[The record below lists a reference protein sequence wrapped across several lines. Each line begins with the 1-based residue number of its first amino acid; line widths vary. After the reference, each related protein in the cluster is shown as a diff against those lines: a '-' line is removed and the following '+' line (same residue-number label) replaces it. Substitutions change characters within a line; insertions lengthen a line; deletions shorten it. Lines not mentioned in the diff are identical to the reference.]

1 MSEVLLASVVA
12 FAVAALSALHW
23 CTVRARAQAWDEA
36 ARLLG
41 LPPGSARADVLGGA
55 RLSGD
60 VDGFRVEVE
69 ALRGEKS
76 HRRLRVTVDGLG
88 RISPRLGLRPEGLVS
103 ALAHTLGRHDVET
116 GDEDFDQA
124 VLVEGNPQLLS
135 ALLDLDTRRRVRWL
149 VATGLRVEGGRVTLG
164 HGEDT
169 DDPRVLAGKA
179 RELLDLA
186 TRLVEPA
193 SPVERLAANVR
204 SDTVAGVRRLCFER
218 LVERFPRHPETVE
231 VAREL
236 LQHPDSELRLAAAR
250 HLGEEG
256 HETLLGLTQLAG
268 SDDYLAAMAV
278 SALGAALPLGRAAEL
293 LSLACARG
301 SMGLAGAV
309 VEALAA
315 NGSKGAVRW
324 LVELLRGTNT
334 ELAALA
340 ARALGASGNAAVE
353 DALLA
358 ALSRLVPELSLAA
371 AQALGFVGTATS
383 VPTLRALGESDTAD
397 RELRRMAAWAVVAVQ
412 SRLAGAAPG
421 QLALTEA
428 DAGALSLA
436 SAESG
441 AVSLPGARR
450 KAEE

>member
-1 MSEVLLASVVA
+1 MIELLAVGI
-12 FAVAALSALHW
+12 AVFALSALASLHMR
-23 CTVRARAQAWDEA
+23 TVRARAAAWDDA
-36 ARLLG
+36 ARQLG
-41 LPPGSARADVLGGA
+41 LAPGSARADVLGGA
-55 RLSGD
+55 RLAGE

-69 ALRGEKS
+69 ALRGEKN

-149 VATGLRVEGGRVTLG
+149 VATGLRVEGGRLASN

-179 RELLDLA
+179 RELLELA
-186 TRLVEPA
+186 ARLVEPA
-193 SPVERLAANVR
+193 SPVELLAANVR
-204 SDTVAGVRRLCFER
+204 LDPVTGVRRVCFER
-218 LVERFPRHPETVE
+218 LVERFPRHPATLD

-236 LQHPDSELRLAAAR
+236 LQHPDAELRLAAAR

-256 HETLLGLTQLAG
+256 HDTLLGLTQLAG

-278 SALGAALPLGRAAEL
+278 SALGAALPLGRASEL

-301 SMGLAGAV
+301 RMGLAGAV

-315 NGSKGAVRW
+315 NGSPPAVRW

-371 AQALGFVGTATS
+371 AQALGFVGTAAS
-383 VPTLRALGESDTAD
+383 VPTLRALSVSDNSSRD
-397 RELRRMAAWAVVAVQ
+397 LQRMAAWAVVAIQ

-441 AVSLPGARR
+441 AVSLPDTRR
-450 KAEE
+450 KPEE

>member
-1 MSEVLLASVVA
+1 MIELLAVGI
-12 FAVAALSALHW
+12 AVFALSALTSLHMR
-23 CTVRARAQAWDEA
+23 TVRARAAAWDGA
-36 ARLLG
+36 ARQLG
-41 LPPGSARADVLGGA
+41 LAPGSARADILGGA
-55 RLSGD
+55 RFAGEL
-60 VDGFRVEVE
+60 DGFRVEVE

-76 HRRLRVTVDGLG
+76 HRRLRVVVDGLG

-149 VATGLRVEGGRVTLG
+149 VATGLRVEGGRLVSG

-169 DDPRVLAGKA
+169 DDPRALAAKA
-179 RELLDLA
+179 RELLELA

-204 SDTVAGVRRLCFER
+204 MDTVAGVRRLCFER
-218 LVERFPRHPETVE
+218 LVERFPKHPETVE

-236 LQHPDSELRLAAAR
+236 LQHPDAELRLASAR
-250 HLGEEG
+250 HLGEDG
-256 HETLLGLTQLAG
+256 HDTLLGLTQLAG

-278 SALGAALPLGRAAEL
+278 AALGAALPLGRAAEL

-309 VEALAA
+309 VEALGA
-315 NGSKGAVRW
+315 NGSEGAVRW
-324 LVELLRGTNT
+324 LVELLRGHNVD
-334 ELAALA
+334 LAAVA
-340 ARALGASGNAAVE
+340 ARALGAQGGAAME
-353 DALLA
+353 DDLLA
-358 ALSRLVPELSLAA
+358 ALSRGVPELSLAA
-371 AQALGFVGTATS
+371 AQALGFVGTAAS
-383 VPTLRALGESDTAD
+383 VPTLRALSVSDSSGRD
-397 RELRRMAAWAVVAVQ
+397 LQRMSAWAVVAIQ

-421 QLALTEA
+421 QLALT
-428 DAGALSLA
+428 DAEPGGLSLAAAEGGALSLP
-436 SAESG
+436 EI
-441 AVSLPGARR
+441 RR
-450 KAEE
+450 KPEE